1 MKISILTLFPEFF
14 DGFLTN
20 SIIKRAIAKEKV
32 QIEVINIRDFTTDK
46 YGRVDSAPVG
56 GGAGLIMK
64 CQPVID
70 CLKSVKK
77 ENSHVILL
85 SPRGKTYNQ
94 ARARYFAKNY
104 EHLILICGHYE
115 GTDERIN
122 KYVDEL
128 VSIGDYILTGGEIG
142 AQIISDSVIRLLD
155 GVIASESIVDESFE
169 NGLLEYPQ
177 YSEPFEYDG
186 QYIPDILYSGNHGAI
201 EKWRKKQS
209 LKLTKEYR
217 PDLLKDYPLSKQEK
231 KLMDELNNDETPK
244 WEKDAIEKGKKFIIV
259 GNCRDST
266 FGMWRHRGKNAKFC
280 CAERRCSESNAE

>member
-20 SIIKRAIAKEKV
+20 SIIKRALARDQV
-32 QIEVINIRDFTTDK
+32 QIEIVNIRDFTKDK

-70 CLKSVKK
+70 CLNSVKTK
-77 ENSHVILL
+77 DSHVILL
-85 SPRGKTYNQ
+85 SPRGTTYNQ
-94 ARARYFAKNY
+94 ARARDFAKNY
-104 EHLILICGHYE
+104 KHLVFICGHYE

-142 AQIISDSVIRLLD
+142 AEIISDSIIRLLD
-155 GVIASESIVDESFE
+155 GVIAPESIVDESFE

-177 YSEPFEYDG
+177 YSEPFSYEGDN
-186 QYIPDILYSGNHGAI
+186 IPDILYSGNHQAI
-201 EKWRKKQS
+201 DKWRKKES
-209 LKLTKEYR
+209 LRLTKKYR
-217 PDLLKDYPLSKQEK
+217 PDLLKDYKFNKEEI
-231 KLMDELNNDETPK
+231 KLLKELETDETPK
-244 WEKDAIEKGKKFIIV
+244 WEKDAIEKGKKFI
-259 GNCRDST
+259 
-266 FGMWRHRGKNAKFC
+266 KEK
-280 CAERRCSESNAE
+280 

>member
-20 SIIKRAIAKEKV
+20 SIIKRAIAREKV
-32 QIEVINIRDFTTDK
+32 EIEIINIRVYTEDK

-64 CQPVID
+64 CQPVLD
-70 CLKSVKK
+70 CLKAVKK
-77 ENSHVILL
+77 ENSHTVLL

-94 ARARYFAKNY
+94 KRARELATTC

-122 KYVDEL
+122 KYTDEL
-128 VSIGDYILTGGEIG
+128 ISIGDYILTGGEIG
-142 AQIISDSVIRLLD
+142 AEIISDSIIRLLD
-155 GVIASESIVDESFE
+155 DVIAPESIVDESFE

-177 YSEPFEYDG
+177 YTEPQDYEGDVV
-186 QYIPDILYSGNHGAI
+186 PEILYSGNHQAI

-209 LKLTKEYR
+209 LRLTMKYR
-217 PDLLKDYPLSKQEK
+217 PDLLKDYVFTKEEL
-231 KLMDELNNDETPK
+231 KLLKELESEDTPK
-244 WEKDAIEKGKKFIIV
+244 WENDAIAKSKK
-259 GNCRDST
+259 N
-266 FGMWRHRGKNAKFC
+266 K
-280 CAERRCSESNAE
+280 

>member
-20 SIIKRAIAKEKV
+20 SIIKRAIAKKQVE
-32 QIEVINIRDFTTDK
+32 IEIINIRDYTNDK

-70 CLKSVKK
+70 CLKAVKK
-77 ENSHVILL
+77 ENSHTVLL

-94 ARARYFAKNY
+94 KRARELAKNC

-122 KYVDEL
+122 KYTDEL
-128 VSIGDYILTGGEIG
+128 ISIGDYILTGGEIG
-142 AQIISDSVIRLLD
+142 AEIISDSIIRLLD
-155 GVIASESIVDESFE
+155 NVIAPESIVDESFE

-177 YSEPFEYDG
+177 YTEPFDYEGDK
-186 QYIPDILYSGNHGAI
+186 IPDILYSGNHTAI
-201 EKWRKKQS
+201 DKWRKKES
-209 LKLTKEYR
+209 LRLTKKYR
-217 PDLLKDYPLSKQEK
+217 PDLFANYQLSKQEK
-231 KLMDELNNDETPK
+231 KLLEELDSDEQPK
-244 WEKDAIEKGKKFIIV
+244 WEKDAIEKGKKFI
-259 GNCRDST
+259 
-266 FGMWRHRGKNAKFC
+266 KEK
-280 CAERRCSESNAE
+280 

>member
-20 SIIKRAIAKEKV
+20 SIIKRAIAKEQV
-32 QIEVINIRDFTTDK
+32 EIEIVNTRDYTLDK

-64 CQPVID
+64 CQPIID
-70 CLKSVKK
+70 CLKDIRQ
-77 ENSHVILL
+77 ENSHVVLL

-104 EHLILICGHYE
+104 EHLIIICGHYE

-128 VSIGDYILTGGEIG
+128 ISIGDYILTGGEIG
-142 AQIISDSVIRLLD
+142 AEIISDSIIRLLD
-155 GVIASESIVDESFE
+155 GVIAPESIVDESFE
-169 NGLLEYPQ
+169 KGLLEYPQ
-177 YSEPFEYDG
+177 YTEPFDYEGDR
-186 QYIPDILYSGNHGAI
+186 IPDILYSGNHEAI

-209 LKLTKEYR
+209 LKLTKELR
-217 PDLLKDYPLSKQEK
+217 PDLLEHYELSKQEK
-231 KLMDELNNDETPK
+231 KLFDELNSDEQPK
-244 WEKDAIEKGKKFIIV
+244 WEKDAIEKGKKFI
-259 GNCRDST
+259 
-266 FGMWRHRGKNAKFC
+266 K
-280 CAERRCSESNAE
+280 

>member
-1 MKISILTLFPEFF
+1 MKISILTLFPNLF
-14 DGFLTN
+14 DNFKTE
-20 SIIKRAIAKEKV
+20 SIIKRAIDKGLVE
-32 QIEVINIRDFTTDK
+32 IEVINIRDFTTDK

-186 QYIPDILYSGNHGAI
+186 DYIPDILYSGNHQAI
-201 EKWRKKQS
+201 EKWRKKQA
-209 LKLTKEYR
+209 LKITKECR
-217 PDLLKDYPLSKQEK
+217 PELLEKKVLSKQ
-231 KLMDELNNDETPK
+231 
-244 WEKDAIEKGKKFIIV
+244 ISS
-259 GNCRDST
+259 RS
-266 FGMWRHRGKNAKFC
+266 
-280 CAERRCSESNAE
+280 

>member
-20 SIIKRAIAKEKV
+20 SIIKRAIAKNQVE
-32 QIEVINIRDFTTDK
+32 IEIVNIRDFTTDK

-70 CLKSVKK
+70 CLKRVKK

-94 ARARYFAKNY
+94 ARARYFAKNF
-104 EHLILICGHYE
+104 EHIILICGHYE

-142 AQIISDSVIRLLD
+142 AEIISDSIIRLLD
-155 GVIASESIVDESFE
+155 GVITADSIVDESFE

-186 QYIPDILYSGNHGAI
+186 DYIPDILYSGNHQAI

-217 PDLLKDYPLSKQEK
+217 PDLLENYPLNKQEK
-231 KLMDELNNDETPK
+231 KLMDELNSDESPK
-244 WEKDAIEKGKKFIIV
+244 WEKDAIEKGQKFI
-259 GNCRDST
+259 
-266 FGMWRHRGKNAKFC
+266 KEK
-280 CAERRCSESNAE
+280 